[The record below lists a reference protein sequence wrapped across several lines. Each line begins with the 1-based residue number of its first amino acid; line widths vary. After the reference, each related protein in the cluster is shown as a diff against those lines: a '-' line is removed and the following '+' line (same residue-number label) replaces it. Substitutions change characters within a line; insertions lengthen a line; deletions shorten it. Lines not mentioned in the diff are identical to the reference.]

1 MFRYVRSILSGM
13 PPVAP
18 PLDNVPYTAAVAVA
32 EGDLLTLPG
41 HTVAGKVSLATKVED
56 VFGVAMNDAAANAS
70 VRMAYVVPGMIFK
83 TTADEATSA
92 GAEVGI
98 NATSDGVRVNGTG
111 LRVLK
116 YELSGTTH
124 WVWVTFM
131 ESALS
136 QNRAAD
142 AMITEFKFDKTINSL
157 SADIVGVIDQAART
171 IKLAAPAGTT
181 VSALKATFTTTEF
194 ATVKVGDTVQTSGTT
209 PNDFTDDV
217 VYVVTS
223 SDGRKVVSYTVTV
236 TVAEA

>member
-1 MFRYVRSILSGM
+1 MFQYVRSILSGM

-41 HTVAGKVSLATKVED
+41 HTVAGKVSLATDVED
-56 VFGVAMNDAAANAS
+56 VFGVALNDAAADAS

-98 NATSDGVRVNGTG
+98 NVTSDGVSVDGTG

-131 ESALS
+131 ESAL
-136 QNRAAD
+136 NRH
-142 AMITEFKFDKTINSL
+142 
-157 SADIVGVIDQAART
+157 
-171 IKLAAPAGTT
+171 
-181 VSALKATFTTTEF
+181 
-194 ATVKVGDTVQTSGTT
+194 
-209 PNDFTDDV
+209 
-217 VYVVTS
+217 
-223 SDGRKVVSYTVTV
+223 TV
-236 TVAEA
+236 TVAEE